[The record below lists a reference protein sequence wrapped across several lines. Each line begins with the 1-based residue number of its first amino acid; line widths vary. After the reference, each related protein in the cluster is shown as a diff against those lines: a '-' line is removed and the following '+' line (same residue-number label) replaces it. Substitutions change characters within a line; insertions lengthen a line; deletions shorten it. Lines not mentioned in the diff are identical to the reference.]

1 MAAQA
6 AAAARRTPKALAG
19 RHSRPPPTGREPRGR
34 GGRGGGCPPG
44 RSRSGRG
51 GFEGSHF
58 LSPHHTTQLSQ
69 HAVSVQIRMSM
80 CAMAL
85 RLVLVFRP
93 VSPLSGHS
101 HAAGRRGRPTL
112 SPGLGPVRHTSLEL
126 EVKNYSPYL
135 GPDLCWSIWTWQT
148 FYAHLCVN
156 HKLKQRA
163 VASTVYRAP
172 CHDVDGQ
179 THSRSCVLE

>member
-1 MAAQA
+1 M
-6 AAAARRTPKALAG
+6 RPSPT
-19 RHSRPPPTGREPRGR
+19 SPPPSHLL
-34 GGRGGGCPPG
+34 PPHLLLHPYTLD
-44 RSRSGRG
+44 RDLFHETVLRRLLVSPDALLLTI
-51 GFEGSHF
+51 EGSHF

-101 HAAGRRGRPTL
+101 HAAGRRGRSTL

-126 EVKNYSPYL
+126 KVTNYSPYITTPEGAL
-135 GPDLCWSIWTWQT
+135 VSSNFYSIQFSRNRLTVT
-148 FYAHLCVN
+148 HLHESHSESFLSVDP
-156 HKLKQRA
+156 QD
-163 VASTVYRAP
+163 P
-172 CHDVDGQ
+172 CILI
-179 THSRSCVLE
+179 R